1 MNYLISQIERIFRVA
16 RDYYG
21 INPIIFITI
30 YLICAP
36 IFYYS
41 LFRTIRAIAGKKGK
55 DILIWSAIFLGA
67 NIAPYFYII
76 LFGKNIPWW
85 VFVMIAL
92 LISEGII
99 TLILKVHQQGQKR
112 KER

>member
-1 MNYLISQIERIFRVA
+1 MNYLISQIERIFKVA

-21 INPIIFITI
+21 INPIIFIAI
-30 YLICAP
+30 YLICTP
-36 IFYYS
+36 VFYYS
-41 LFRTIRAIAGKKGK
+41 LFRTIRAIAGKKGR

-67 NIAPYFYII
+67 NIAPFFYVI

-92 LISEGII
+92 LLSEGII
-99 TLILKVHQQGQKR
+99 SLIMKVHQYRQKR
-112 KER
+112 IER

>member
-1 MNYLISQIERIFRVA
+1 MNNLISQIERIFRVA
-16 RDYYG
+16 REYYG
-21 INPIIFITI
+21 INPTIFITI
-30 YLICAP
+30 YLICTP

-55 DILIWSAIFLGA
+55 DILIWSAIFLGT
-67 NIAPYFYII
+67 NIAPFFYVI

-92 LISEGII
+92 LIGEGII
-99 TLILKVHQQGQKR
+99 TLILKVHQHR
-112 KER
+112 R

>member
-1 MNYLISQIERIFRVA
+1 MFRVA

-21 INPIIFITI
+21 INPIIFIAI

-41 LFRTIRAIAGKKGK
+41 LFRTIRAIARKKGK
-55 DILIWSAIFLGA
+55 DILVWSAIFIGA
-67 NIAPYFYII
+67 NIAPFIYVL

-85 VFVMIAL
+85 VFVMIVL
-92 LISEGII
+92 LIGEGII
-99 TLILKVHQQGQKR
+99 SLTMKVSQR
-112 KER
+112 R

>member
-1 MNYLISQIERIFRVA
+1 MNFLISQIERIFRAA
-16 RDYYG
+16 RESYG

-30 YLICAP
+30 YLICTP

-41 LFRTIRAIAGKKGK
+41 LFRTIRAIAGKIGK
-55 DILIWSAIFLGA
+55 DILTWSAIFLGA
-67 NIAPYFYII
+67 NIAPFFYVI

-85 VFVMIAL
+85 VFIMIAL

-99 TLILKVHQQGQKR
+99 TLMLKVNQHGR
-112 KER
+112 

>member
-1 MNYLISQIERIFRVA
+1 MNYLISQIERIFRAA

-21 INPIIFITI
+21 INPIIFIAI

-41 LFRTIRAIAGKKGK
+41 LFRTIRAIARKNGK
-55 DILIWSAIFLGA
+55 DILIWSAIFMGA
-67 NIAPYFYII
+67 NIAPFFYVI

-85 VFVMIAL
+85 VFIMIAL
-92 LISEGII
+92 LLSEGII
-99 TLILKVHQQGQKR
+99 TWILKVHQHR
-112 KER
+112 R